1 MRLLERESG
10 EKTFLRLYDDYQI
23 FPVRVGNYRC
33 IETNGDDVAYHRF
46 LTVTGN
52 GKPDRPGDR
61 NYCMFTHL
69 PMMRQALVNQGFDY
83 KDVTL
88 DKEIP
93 AEINILVIAEMR
105 EPMTDVEKVN
115 FDKYVARG
123 GNLVIIGEPG
133 RQGVMGSGVGTVRG
147 ETGGWIF
154 DTAGKTEGSGARKR
168 E

>member
-1 MRLLERESG
+1 MLERESG

-23 FPVRVGNYRC
+23 FPSESEITAALKRMVMTLPTIGFLSGHGER
-33 IETNGDDVAYHRF
+33 ETGSSGRSQLLYVYSFADDE
-46 LTVTGN
+46 TGIS
-52 GKPDRPGDR
+52 K
-61 NYCMFTHL
+61 
-69 PMMRQALVNQGFDY
+69 QGFDY

-168 E
+168 G